1 MNTESSQNWNKKLED
16 LEKEIN
22 NSNFNSQN
30 VVNKVRA
37 WFLSLPPTARVIV
50 TIVALIFTLSLL
62 KTVFSLLQLVI
73 SVAILG
79 IIFYFIVNFFKG

>member
-37 WFLSLPPTARVIV
+37 WFLYLPPTGRVIV
-50 TIVALIFTLSLL
+50 TIVGLIFTLSLL

-79 IIFYFIVNFFKG
+79 IIFYFIVNFFK

>member
-37 WFLSLPPTARVIV
+37 WFLSLPPTGRVIV
-50 TIVALIFTLSLL
+50 TIVGLIFTLSLL

-79 IIFYFIVNFFKG
+79 IIFYFIVNFFK